1 MPDDF
6 KKEEEEIRNSVN
18 SYAKYSA
25 MGIQMVAIVGIGVFG
40 GVKLDAWLRP
50 DKFPLFTV
58 FLTLFSIFGALYLFL
73 KDFIKK

>member
-1 MPDDF
+1 MEEQPDEKIKD
-6 KKEEEEIRNSVN
+6 NVSA
-18 SYAKYSA
+18 YAKYSG
-25 MGIQMVAIVGIGVFG
+25 MGIQMVVIVAAGVFG

-50 DKFPLFTV
+50 GKFPIFTV

>member
-1 MPDDF
+1 MDPGF
-6 KKEEEEIRNSVN
+6 KEEKEELKKGVN

-25 MGIQMVAIVGIGVFG
+25 MGIQMVVIVAVGVIG

-50 DKFPLFTV
+50 ELFPLFTV